1 MAISINVR
9 PISRPNTE
17 NRNSKSV
24 MRPPPSIAVVTARG
38 GFRKLEEGGS
48 RRPGTK
54 SLWLLPSG
62 SDQVGDSAVRRLP
75 SAHMGHAPGPC
86 KFMFR
91 SLDLSSAVHLRG
103 ATPAFLLRKG
113 NRMPLPSLI
122 LSLL

>member
-75 SAHMGHAPGPC
+75 GGHMGERGGAC
-86 KFMFR
+86 KFMFTP
-91 SLDLSSAVHLRG
+91 LVLH
-103 ATPAFLLRKG
+103 PAFTV
-113 NRMPLPSLI
+113 
-122 LSLL
+122 